1 MEAAACRRLAPK
13 VRDSG
18 AGLYAYLSSGKSSAM
33 AMSLRPMSF
42 HCSSTACEGL
52 SAGFGS
58 AFFMFMSWARIGRTT
73 RHAANKTAAT
83 TGIFLIFLSFSFFG
97 KGPIYQTHEFAGSR
111 SQAGKVVK
119 PASVE
124 CHDTPEL
131 RRLATRG

>member
-42 HCSSTACEGL
+42 HCSSTASEGL

-58 AFFMFMSWARIGRTT
+58 AFFMFMSCARIGSTA
-73 RHAANKTAAT
+73 RHAANKTAAKK
-83 TGIFLIFLSFSFFG
+83 GIFLIFLSFRFPG
-97 KGPIYQTHEFAGSR
+97 RGPIYKTHELMGSCSR
-111 SQAGKVVK
+111 AGKVK
-119 PASVE
+119 KLASE
-124 CHDTPEL
+124 HCHDTPEL
-131 RRLATRG
+131 SGMAI